1 MKRWSVSCEA
11 YGKKW
16 KDGDV
21 LGLLVDMDLLE
32 MIFYLNGESLGP
44 AFEGFH
50 CSGLF
55 PAMSLNMRQSVRV
68 NFGVSKF
75 IFPPDEIDG
84 LPFRPVCEAMV
95 SKNKGLSGGYFIDND
110 IKIQNIK
117 SYLIYP

>member
-68 NFGVSKF
+68 NFGMLKF
-75 IFPPDEIDG
+75 IYPPDEIDG
-84 LPFRPVCEAMV
+84 LPFRPVCEAM
-95 SKNKGLSGGYFIDND
+95 SSNKRGQRGGDFIHKY
-110 IKIQNIK
+110 ISLQNVQ
-117 SYLIYP
+117 SYLSSS